1 MKGFVNATANPKTVE
16 VEVPSNKGTSLQ
28 ELINAALREWPHST
42 PMVIG
47 VTVSPSPTGHKITL
61 TQWGHSAFLQND

>member
-1 MKGFVNATANPKTVE
+1 MKSFANAVANSKIVE

-28 ELINAALREWPHST
+28 ELINAAARAFPHST

-47 VTVSPSPTGHKITL
+47 VTVSPDGRKITL
-61 TQWGHSAFLQND
+61 TQWSHSAFLHND